1 MQALDHDRVEAAVR
15 QAETGSRG
23 EIVVVV
29 SGEVSRYREVPLIW
43 GTAAALLIP
52 PIAFA
57 AGLQPL
63 DLAALGG
70 VWEVAHQAAVKA
82 QVGLAVVVYTTLQVI
97 VFALVTWLVAIPQVR
112 RVLTPRFLKRRRV
125 GRSAETQFA
134 AIAARAMGSDTGVLI
149 FIAPVE
155 HQVEIL
161 ADASIHQKVG
171 NPLWE
176 KAAQAVKGGMQRGD
190 PTGGVV
196 EAVTLCGEAMR
207 EHFPATGDNP
217 DYLPNRPVEI

>member
-1 MQALDHDRVEAAVR
+1 MQPLDNDRIEAAVR
-15 QAETGSRG
+15 QAESGSRG

-29 SGEVSRYREVPLIW
+29 SGEVSHYREVPLIW

-57 AGLQPL
+57 AGLQPV
-63 DLAALGG
+63 DLAVFGG
-70 VWEVAHQAAVKA
+70 GWEVAHQAAVKA
-82 QVGLAVVVYTTLQVI
+82 QVGLAVLAYTTLQVA
-97 VFALVTWLVAIPQVR
+97 VFALVTWIVAIPPLR
-112 RVLTPRFLKRRRV
+112 RALTPRFLKRRRV

-149 FIAPVE
+149 FIAPAE

-171 NPLWE
+171 NLLWE
-176 KAAQAVKGGMQRGD
+176 KAAEAVKAGMKRGD
-190 PTGGVV
+190 PTAGVV
-196 EAVTLCGEAMR
+196 EAVSLCGAALAA
-207 EHFPATGDNP
+207 HFPATGENP